1 MNSERI
7 KARFGSYYVRVL
19 QQDESRRLASLCS
32 SHDDADVC
40 RTLAVTCF
48 ATPTPS
54 TLAKADALIRQ
65 GHSIGST
72 LKQAQQQ
79 ISREM
84 IAEASVPCGDAF
96 AALTGH
102 TVCAGDLLYLRLYR
116 LDAGE
121 QGGVLVPYATIAEAH
136 HPEHTAPGTEASS
149 IAALS
154 NNLWSEDA
162 HSALA
167 TLLAAL

>member
-7 KARFGSYYVRVL
+7 KARFGSYHVRVL
-19 QQDESRRLASLCS
+19 HQDESRRLANLCS
-32 SHDDADVC
+32 SHDHADVC

-54 TLAKADALIRQ
+54 TLTEADALIRQ

-72 LKQAQQQ
+72 LKQAKQQ

-116 LDAGE
+116 LNAGE
-121 QGGVLVPYATIAEAH
+121 PGGDLVPYATIAEAH

-149 IAALS
+149 IAELS
-154 NNLWSEDA
+154 NNMWSEDA

>member
-7 KARFGSYYVRVL
+7 KARFGSYHVRVL
-19 QQDESRRLASLCS
+19 HQDESRRLANLCS
-32 SHDDADVC
+32 SHDHADVC

-54 TLAKADALIRQ
+54 TLTEADALIRQ

-72 LKQAQQQ
+72 LKQAKQQ

-96 AALTGH
+96 AALTRH

-121 QGGVLVPYATIAEAH
+121 QGGDLAPYATIAEAH

-149 IAALS
+149 IAELT
-154 NNLWSEDA
+154 NNMWSEDA

-167 TLLAAL
+167 TLLDAL

>member
-48 ATPTPS
+48 AKPTPS
-54 TLAKADALIRQ
+54 TLAEADALIRQ

-72 LKQAQQQ
+72 LKQAKQQ

-102 TVCAGDLLYLRLYR
+102 TVRAGDLLYLRLYR

-121 QGGVLVPYATIAEAH
+121 QGGELAPYATIAEAH

-149 IAALS
+149 IAELS
-154 NNLWSEDA
+154 NTMWSEDA

>member
-7 KARFGSYYVRVL
+7 KARFGSYHVRVL
-19 QQDESRRLASLCS
+19 HQDESRRLANLCS
-32 SHDDADVC
+32 SHDHADVC

-54 TLAKADALIRQ
+54 TLTEADALIRQ

-72 LKQAQQQ
+72 LKQAKQQ

-116 LDAGE
+116 LNAGE
-121 QGGVLVPYATIAEAH
+121 PGGDLAPYATIAEAH

-149 IAALS
+149 IAELT
-154 NNLWSEDA
+154 NNMWSEDA

-167 TLLAAL
+167 TLLDAL

>member
-1 MNSERI
+1 VNSERI
-7 KARFGSYYVRVL
+7 KARFGSYHVRVL
-19 QQDESRRLASLCS
+19 HQDESRRLANLCS
-32 SHDDADVC
+32 SHDHADVC

-54 TLAKADALIRQ
+54 TLTEADALIRQ

-72 LKQAQQQ
+72 LKQAKQQ

-116 LDAGE
+116 LNAGE
-121 QGGVLVPYATIAEAH
+121 PGGDLAPYATIAEAH

-149 IAALS
+149 IAELS
-154 NNLWSEDA
+154 NNMWSEDA

>member
-54 TLAKADALIRQ
+54 TLAEADALIRQ

-121 QGGVLVPYATIAEAH
+121 QGGGVAHDATIAAEQH
-136 HPEHTAPGTEASS
+136 
-149 IAALS
+149 
-154 NNLWSEDA
+154 
-162 HSALA
+162 
-167 TLLAAL
+167 

>member
-7 KARFGSYYVRVL
+7 KARFGSYHVRVL
-19 QQDESRRLASLCS
+19 HQDESRRLANLCS
-32 SHDDADVC
+32 SHDHADVC

-54 TLAKADALIRQ
+54 TLTEADALIRQ

-72 LKQAQQQ
+72 LKQAKQQ

-96 AALTGH
+96 AALTRH

-121 QGGVLVPYATIAEAH
+121 QGGDLAPYATIAEAH

-149 IAALS
+149 ISELS
-154 NNLWSEDA
+154 NNMWSEDA

-167 TLLAAL
+167 TLLDAL